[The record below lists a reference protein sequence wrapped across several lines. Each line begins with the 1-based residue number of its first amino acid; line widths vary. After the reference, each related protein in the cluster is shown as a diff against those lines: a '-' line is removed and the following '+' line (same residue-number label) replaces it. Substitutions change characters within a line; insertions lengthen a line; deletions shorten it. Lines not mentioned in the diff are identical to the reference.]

1 MATHSDSYIAVTTC
15 LYNLPTFNPY
25 SAEAGFAFVN
35 PKLVIA
41 LEPEEI
47 VLGDSENT
55 PEGVDV
61 ITDTISGTRVVTA
74 QEIYFVPLPLVE
86 VADKLD
92 IQLFGL
98 KQEASA

>member
-1 MATHSDSYIAVTTC
+1 MATHSDSFIAVTTC
-15 LYNLPTFNPY
+15 LYNLPTLNPY
-25 SAEAGFAFVN
+25 SGDASFVFVN

-41 LEPEEI
+41 LEPEDVVI
-47 VLGDSENT
+47 DGNGFA

-61 ITDTISGTRVVTA
+61 TDTISGTRVVTA